1 MRNRLVLGRPA
12 ARLLCSTVLVAGL
25 AAQPARAAENVVL
38 QLDWMPGGI
47 VAGWYYGIAQ
57 HCFSD
62 RNIALTVR
70 RGYGAGDAIT
80 KVAAGASQFGFT
92 DIGAMIAARAKSG
105 APVKA
110 LLPIIPE
117 SPFGIAVMGTSPIR
131 TLKDLEG
138 KRVGTSPGNAGMEF
152 LPLGMKANYADFSKI
167 TPVTAEA
174 AALPGLLFQ
183 SRVDSVTSYSTTAMQ
198 IEAAAER
205 IGRTIRLIPFGL
217 QLAIYNVSLFT
228 SDRLIATDPDLVK
241 RFYEGAVCAFDGSR
255 SHVDAATDAMVAAV
269 SGLQRED
276 EAALVTFSYK
286 LAFDNPTFKANGY
299 GWNEARVVHTIAAV
313 KQAEGLT
320 SEIVPADV
328 LYVPH

>member
-1 MRNRLVLGRPA
+1 MAHLLLASVVSTSLAGR
-12 ARLLCSTVLVAGL
+12 
-25 AAQPARAAENVVL
+25 PARAADSVVL

-47 VAGWYYGIAQ
+47 AAGWYYGIAQ

-92 DIGAMIAARAKSG
+92 DIGAMIAARAQTG

-110 LLPIIPE
+110 LLPVIPE
-117 SPFGIAVMGTSPIR
+117 SPFGIAVMRDSPVL

-152 LPLGMKANYADFSKI
+152 LPLGMKANGADFSKI

-183 SRVDSVTSYSTTAMQ
+183 SRVDAVTSYSTTAMQ
-198 IEAAAER
+198 TDAAAHR
-205 IGRTIRLIPFGL
+205 IGRSIRLIPFVLRLGL
-217 QLAIYNVSLFT
+217 YNVSLFT
-228 SDRLIATDPDLVK
+228 SDRMIADRPDLVK
-241 RFYEGAVCAFDGSR
+241 RFRDGAVCAFDGSR
-255 SHVDAATDAMVAAV
+255 LHVDSATDALVAAV

-276 EAALVTFSYK
+276 EAPVVAFSYR
-286 LAFDNPTFKANGY
+286 LAFDNLTFKAHGFV
-299 GWNEARVVHTIAAV
+299 WDKARVVHTIAAV
-313 KQAEGLT
+313 KQAEGFT
-320 SEIVPADV
+320 SAIGPTDV
-328 LYVPH
+328 LYIPN